1 MIIAGAPTILP
12 FLVSFFS
19 EILKS
24 HYYPE
29 NWRKGIITPIHKQG
43 EIDNPDN
50 YRGITINSC
59 LSKLFNLL
67 LTKHLTTFTN
77 DNQILKYNQIG
88 FRKSFRTSDHFI
100 TIKTI
105 INKYL
110 KENKKFF
117 EILKKIFAFLILETL
132 ATVYGEKHYFI
143 NYQCIMLSLR
153 LPNGITQS
161 FSSNIGLKQGCNLS
175 PILFNIFIND
185 LNEIFD
191 KTFRQPAKIQNLT
204 LNNLL
209 YDDDLILVSETSSGL
224 QNCLDRLQ
232 EYCDKWRLRM
242 IAFYNHVKTSESPII
257 IDSLK
262 LSVELNE
269 EGKTSW
275 FTSVKKI
282 AEALGTPI
290 DLLVN
295 SKVLLN
301 KRLNESI
308 ERSRHFKKNLY
319 KQGKL
324 LLYTSLKERPG
335 FQNYLNL
342 PNKKLRQDITKLR
355 ISAHKFSIETRRFDY
370 RKRTERICPLCCDS
384 IGDEQE
390 QELSS

>member
-1 MIIAGAPTILP
+1 M
-12 FLVSFFS
+12 
-19 EILKS
+19 
-24 HYYPE
+24 
-29 NWRKGIITPIHKQG
+29 
-43 EIDNPDN
+43 
-50 YRGITINSC
+50 
-59 LSKLFNLL
+59 
-67 LTKHLTTFTN
+67 TKHLTTFTN

-132 ATVYGEKHYFI
+132 PTVYGEKHYFI

-191 KTFRQPAKIQNLT
+191 KTFCQPAKIKNLT

-209 YDDDLILVSETSSGL
+209 YADDLVLVSETSSGL

-308 ERSRHFKKNLY
+308 EQSWHFKKILY
-319 KQGKL
+319 KHERNTQT
-324 LLYTSLKERPG
+324 LY
-335 FQNYLNL
+335 
-342 PNKKLRQDITKLR
+342 
-355 ISAHKFSIETRRFDY
+355 
-370 RKRTERICPLCCDS
+370 
-384 IGDEQE
+384 
-390 QELSS
+390 